1 MIEHFINSYN
11 IKPADAIVVK
21 KENFGI
27 LDHYVIYLGQDYYG
41 EHLFIANYSKGIQ
54 FIKKV
59 ELASFL
65 NTYVPIR
72 LNRFVGNET
81 QRNDAINRAMTR
93 LNEKAYNLIL
103 NNCEHYANWV
113 QSGLPKSVQVEDIG
127 KALALS
133 GASIGLVG
141 LASKNKEVA
150 IVGFLS
156 AALGL
161 LAIELSEQK

>member
-27 LDHYVIYLGQDYYG
+27 LDHYVIYLGQDNYG

-54 FIKKV
+54 FIKKD

-65 NTYVPIR
+65 NQYVPVR
-72 LNRFVGNET
+72 LNRFLGNEV
-81 QRNDAINRAMTR
+81 QRIDAIKRAMTR
-93 LNEKAYNLIL
+93 LNEKSYNLII

-113 QSGLPKSVQVEDIG
+113 QNGLPKSGQVEDIG
-127 KALALS
+127 KALAIS
-133 GASIGLVG
+133 GASFGLVG